1 MKIVIAADSFKGSCS
16 SLRMA
21 ELAEQ
26 GIKKIFPAAE
36 VVKVPVAD
44 GGEGTTEALVS
55 GLGGTFRRLTVTG
68 PLGTKVT
75 AEYGILPGKVA
86 VMEMATAS
94 GLPLVAEA
102 DRNPALT
109 TTYGTGEMIKDALDQ
124 GCRKLMLGIGGSVTN
139 DGGMGMAQALG
150 VSFQDAAGQEL
161 GFGGGV
167 LAKLAKIDLVALD
180 PRLKETELITL
191 CDVANPL
198 CGPQGASYIYGPQ
211 KGAKPEDLPVLD
223 RNLRHFAAQVKLH
236 LGKDIAEIPGAGAA
250 GGLGAGMIAF
260 CDSKLRRGIDTILEL
275 VELESKLVEAD
286 LVITGEGRIDGQS
299 IYGKV
304 PVGVGL
310 LARKH
315 QIPVIAIVGGI
326 GPGAEA
332 VYEQG
337 IDSIV
342 SIVNRPM
349 ALAEAIQEVEPLI
362 VEAAERLMRIIRSVN
377 VKNSLQ

>member
-16 SLRMA
+16 SLHVA
-21 ELAEQ
+21 NLAEK
-26 GIKKIFPAAE
+26 GIKKVFPAAE

-44 GGEGTTEALVS
+44 GGEGTTEALVT
-55 GLGGTFRRLTVTG
+55 GLKGSFRRITVTG

-109 TTYGTGEMIKDALDQ
+109 TTYGTGELIKDALDQ
-124 GCRKLMLGIGGSVTN
+124 GCRKLMLGIGGSATN

-150 VSFQDAAGQEL
+150 ALFQDTAGQEL
-161 GFGGGV
+161 GFGGGA
-167 LAKLAKIDLVALD
+167 LAKLAKIDLAALD
-180 PRLKETELITL
+180 PRLKEMELITL

-198 CGPQGASYIYGPQ
+198 CGSQGASYIYGPQ

-223 RNLRHFAAQVKLH
+223 QNLRHFAAQVKLH

-275 VELESKLVEAD
+275 VELESKLAGAD

-299 IYGKV
+299 IFGKV

-315 QIPVIAIVGGI
+315 EIPVIAMVGGI

-332 VYEQG
+332 VYEYG
-337 IDSIV
+337 IGSIV

-349 ALAEAIQEVEPLI
+349 PLEESIREAETLI
-362 VEAAERLMRIIRSVN
+362 AEAAERLMRIIRSV
-377 VKNSLQ
+377 KNS

>member
-16 SLRMA
+16 SLQVA
-21 ELAEQ
+21 NLAEK
-26 GIKKIFPAAE
+26 GIKKVFPAAE

-44 GGEGTTEALVS
+44 GGEGTTEALVT
-55 GLGGTFRRLTVTG
+55 GLKGSFRRITVTG

-109 TTYGTGEMIKDALDQ
+109 TTYGTGELIKDALDQ
-124 GCRKLMLGIGGSVTN
+124 GCRKLMLGIGGSATN

-150 VSFQDAAGQEL
+150 ALFQDTAGQEL
-161 GFGGGV
+161 GFGGGA
-167 LAKLAKIDLVALD
+167 LAKLAKIDLAALD
-180 PRLKETELITL
+180 PRLKEMELITL

-198 CGPQGASYIYGPQ
+198 CGSQGASYIYGPQ

-223 RNLRHFAAQVKLH
+223 QNLRHFAAQVKLH

-275 VELESKLVEAD
+275 VELESKLAGAD

-299 IYGKV
+299 IFGKV

-315 QIPVIAIVGGI
+315 EIPVIAMVGGI

-332 VYEQG
+332 VYEYG
-337 IDSIV
+337 IGSIV

-349 ALAEAIQEVEPLI
+349 PLEESIREAETLI
-362 VEAAERLMRIIRSVN
+362 AEAAERLMRIIRSV
-377 VKNSLQ
+377 KNS